1 MPQRMTRDLRVGR
14 YEGLY
19 YDLGD
24 CAGDVKVF
32 WDRGAIQRVRA
43 TSNLFIYFRNMVAG
57 RRLVLV
63 LEQDAI
69 GGRMVTGWP
78 LSVRWQGGTWPTL
91 STDPGSV
98 DLIEFL
104 CTSVVR
110 AYGRLWGRWA
120 GIAAPS
126 S

>member
-1 MPQRMTRDLRVGR
+1 MTRDLRVGR

-24 CAGDVKVF
+24 CAGDVVVF

-43 TSNLFIYFRNMVAG
+43 TSDLSINFHNTVAG

-63 LEQDAI
+63 LEQDAT
-69 GGRMVTGWP
+69 GGRMVTSWP
-78 LSVRWQGGTWPTL
+78 GSVRWPGGIRPTL
-91 STDPGSV
+91 STDPESV

-104 CTSVVR
+104 CMDLRTV
-110 AYGRLWGRWA
+110 YGRLWGRWA
-120 GIAAPS
+120 VP
-126 S
+126 